1 MDDITYNIDL
11 AIEEMSEL
19 IQALSKH
26 KRLLQ
31 EDKTLRVDKTQIR
44 ENIKEEIADVN
55 IVLAKLKEMYFE
67 NNIELLKFIKNKIN
81 RTKQMEERK
90 MILKVSRNFLT
101 IDIYKDGQIV
111 SAIDLEDNVI
121 NVANELTDLLASL
134 AVDYKVVVID

>member
-31 EDKTLRVDKTQIR
+31 NDKTLRVDKTEIR

-55 IVLAKLKEMYFE
+55 IVLIKLKEMYFE
-67 NNIELLKFIKNKIN
+67 NNIEMIKFIGDKLY
-81 RTKQMEERK
+81 RTQQ
-90 MILKVSRNFLT
+90 LK
-101 IDIYKDGQIV
+101 D
-111 SAIDLEDNVI
+111 E
-121 NVANELTDLLASL
+121 
-134 AVDYKVVVID
+134 

>member
-31 EDKTLRVDKTQIR
+31 EDKTLRVDKTEIR

-55 IVLAKLKEMYFE
+55 IILAKLKEMYFE
-67 NNIELLKFIKNKIN
+67 NNIELIKLIENKIR
-81 RTKQMEERK
+81 RTKEL
-90 MILKVSRNFLT
+90 LK
-101 IDIYKDGQIV
+101 
-111 SAIDLEDNVI
+111 
-121 NVANELTDLLASL
+121 
-134 AVDYKVVVID
+134 

>member
-26 KRLLQ
+26 KRLMQ

-55 IVLAKLKEMYFE
+55 IVLIKLKEMYFE
-67 NNIELLKFIKNKIN
+67 NNIEMVKFIGDKI
-81 RTKQMEERK
+81 RRAK
-90 MILKVSRNFLT
+90 
-101 IDIYKDGQIV
+101 
-111 SAIDLEDNVI
+111 
-121 NVANELTDLLASL
+121 ELSE
-134 AVDYKVVVID
+134 K

>member
-31 EDKTLRVDKTQIR
+31 EDKTLRVDKSQIR

-55 IVLAKLKEMYFE
+55 IVLIKLKEMYFE
-67 NNIELLKFIKNKIN
+67 NNIEMLKFLENKIH
-81 RTKQMEERK
+81 RTEQ
-90 MILKVSRNFLT
+90 LK
-101 IDIYKDGQIV
+101 DD
-111 SAIDLEDNVI
+111 
-121 NVANELTDLLASL
+121 
-134 AVDYKVVVID
+134 

>member
-1 MDDITYNIDL
+1 MDDIIYNIDL

-55 IVLAKLKEMYFE
+55 IVLIKLKEMYFE
-67 NNIELLKFIKNKIN
+67 NNIEMIKFIGDKLY
-81 RTKQMEERK
+81 RTQQ
-90 MILKVSRNFLT
+90 LK
-101 IDIYKDGQIV
+101 D
-111 SAIDLEDNVI
+111 E
-121 NVANELTDLLASL
+121 
-134 AVDYKVVVID
+134 

>member
-31 EDKTLRVDKTQIR
+31 EDKTLRVDKSQIR

-55 IVLAKLKEMYFE
+55 IILIKLKDMYFE
-67 NNIELLKFIKNKIN
+67 NNIEMIKFIGDKLY
-81 RTKQMEERK
+81 RTQQ
-90 MILKVSRNFLT
+90 LK
-101 IDIYKDGQIV
+101 D
-111 SAIDLEDNVI
+111 E
-121 NVANELTDLLASL
+121 
-134 AVDYKVVVID
+134 